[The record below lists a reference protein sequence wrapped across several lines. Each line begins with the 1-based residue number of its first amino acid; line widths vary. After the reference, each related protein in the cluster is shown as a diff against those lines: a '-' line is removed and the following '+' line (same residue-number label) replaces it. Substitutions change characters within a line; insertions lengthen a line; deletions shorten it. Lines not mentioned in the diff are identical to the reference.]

1 MSSPGLDRP
10 LRTLADYAR
19 FAGEEVQLNLHDMMD
34 GARRWKGILR
44 GVEGDNV
51 LLDTASGTRTIPFE
65 AIDKCRLVP
74 KIEWR
79 KGK

>member
-1 MSSPGLDRP
+1 
-10 LRTLADYAR
+10 
-19 FAGEEVQLNLHDMMD
+19 
-34 GARRWKGILR
+34 
-44 GVEGDNV
+44 VEGDDV